1 MRELPWAETSDA
13 HLVDQMESRKEERMA
28 EKRVEM

>member
-1 MRELPWAETSDA
+1 MRELQWAKKSDV